1 MKLNQ
6 PFGSVESE
14 IENLNINFKQ
24 KNYSE
29 IIERSKGLIKKFPSI
44 IPNLIQALFNGV
56 NNFESNS
63 PKIKKI
69 NARIIDHILI
79 FPSFMIGYKAINIK
93 TTKNS
98 IPKLLFELRLFFFI
112 ITCLYIYLYIQQA

>member
-44 IPNLIQALFNGV
+44 IPFYNFFLKPIIFIAYKKVLCNSKLF
-56 NNFESNS
+56 
-63 PKIKKI
+63 
-69 NARIIDHILI
+69 
-79 FPSFMIGYKAINIK
+79 
-93 TTKNS
+93 
-98 IPKLLFELRLFFFI
+98 
-112 ITCLYIYLYIQQA
+112 